1 MSLLSSPL
9 LDLSSFCLDQELGF
23 HILFFHLCAHRS
35 RGFERS
41 TRFKKRLMGFLV
53 LRSFFNLW
61 LIDEK
66 LNLANKKRQRRRVTC
81 KRRGEVV
88 VRFEWLALCW
98 LCFQKCKKRN
108 RNIVSYKRGNK
119 VLFISLNNN
128 SVLVDNKRERMGSY
142 GIWQV

>member
-1 MSLLSSPL
+1 M
-9 LDLSSFCLDQELGF
+9 
-23 HILFFHLCAHRS
+23 
-35 RGFERS
+35 
-41 TRFKKRLMGFLV
+41 
-53 LRSFFNLW
+53 NLW
-61 LIDEK
+61 LIDE
-66 LNLANKKRQRRRVTC
+66 NLITKCGKGGLQLTC
-81 KRRGEVV
+81 KRRVEVV
-88 VRFEWLALCW
+88 VRFGWLALCW